1 MSASATACTAARQHP
16 SSSPSPEVCPNSC
29 PLHWWCHPAISSS
42 DVLFLLPSVF
52 PSIRDFS
59 NELSV
64 HIRWPKYWS
73 FSFSISA
80 SSEYSGLISLKIDWF
95 DLLAVQSTLKN
106 LLQHLG
112 LKASIFLHFAFFT
125 VQLSQLY
132 MTTWKTIALI
142 IYAFIGRVMSLLFNI
157 LSRFISFPAK
167 KQSSSDY
174 MTAVTIHS
182 DLRAHEEEEN
192 LSLLPPLSP
201 LFAMK

>member
-1 MSASATACTAARQHP
+1 
-16 SSSPSPEVCPNSC
+16 
-29 PLHWWCHPAISSS
+29 
-42 DVLFLLPSVF
+42 
-52 PSIRDFS
+52 
-59 NELSV
+59 
-64 HIRWPKYWS
+64 
-73 FSFSISA
+73 
-80 SSEYSGLISLKIDWF
+80 
-95 DLLAVQSTLKN
+95 
-106 LLQHLG
+106 
-112 LKASIFLHFAFFT
+112 
-125 VQLSQLY
+125 